1 MRTSGRGRRGGSLPV
16 LYYAKM
22 LAGQGKQSRFSRMR
36 GCMAGRLADYMSQQ
50 VRFLPLSDMDISEFN
65 VRRRE
70 ITADLDELA
79 NSLDRYGLQQPI
91 VVAPKG
97 DRFEILVGQRR
108 YLAAKQLGWEEIPAL
123 LLSQPLDRIEATIF
137 SFSENIQRHDL
148 SGRDKAAACK
158 YLLDALGSIG
168 AVAEQ
173 TGVST
178 QTVRKWLGYA
188 AVPEAVKDLVAPGGL
203 TMQQAIRISQ
213 NVDDHQTAT
222 DIALR
227 VAKTPVKADR
237 ERVLESVT
245 ELPGRS
251 VETIFRRAE
260 EKKDTKEIHFIL
272 HESSARAIDEAAKE
286 QSTEPDEIAMSA
298 TIQWLQDN
306 KYLR

>member
-1 MRTSGRGRRGGSLPV
+1 
-16 LYYAKM
+16 
-22 LAGQGKQSRFSRMR
+22 
-36 GCMAGRLADYMSQQ
+36 MAGRLADYMSQQ

-65 VRRRE
+65 VRRRD
-70 ITADLDELA
+70 ITSDLDELA

-108 YLAAKQLGWEEIPAL
+108 YLAAKRLGWSEIPAL
-123 LLSQPLDRIEATIF
+123 LLSQPLDRLEATVF

-158 YLLDALGSIG
+158 YLLDELGSIR
-168 AVAEQ
+168 AVAER
-173 TGVST
+173 TGVSA

-188 AVPEAVKDLVAPGGL
+188 AVPEAVKDLVSPGGL
-203 TMQQAIRISQ
+203 TVQQAIRIAES
-213 NVDDHQTAT
+213 VDDEG
-222 DIALR
+222 IAKEIAIR
-227 VAKTPVKADR
+227 VAQTPVKTDR
-237 ERVLESVT
+237 ERVLESVA

-260 EKKDTKEIHFIL
+260 EKKDMKEIHFIL
-272 HESSARAIDEAAKE
+272 HESSARAIDEAAKD
-286 QSTEPDEIAMSA
+286 QSTEAADIAMSA